1 MFTGIVEE
9 VGTFDQIAEKKD
21 VHQYHIHSTPSFTAA
36 VKTGDSILVN
46 GVCLTAC
53 KVQEGYFV
61 VDVSRETRRC
71 TTFGDKIRSNQVNL
85 ERAVMPSTRLGGH
98 IVNGHIDGL
107 GTLVERSDDENESV
121 LWIAAPSDLARY
133 IAVKGSI
140 CIDGVSLTVNQVERD
155 RHSVTIIPHTL
166 QNTTLH
172 SLQPGDKV
180 NIEVDLVARY
190 LERLTRSEH

>member
-9 VGTFDQIAEKKD
+9 VGMIDQVAEKKD
-21 VHQYHIHSTPSFTAA
+21 VYQYHIHSTPSFTAE
-36 VKTGDSILVN
+36 VKTGDSISVD

-53 KVQEGYFV
+53 NVQKGCFA

-71 TTFGDKIRSNQVNL
+71 TTFGGKRRNSQVNL
-85 ERAVMPSTRLGGH
+85 ERAVTPSTRLGGH
-98 IVNGHIDGL
+98 IVSGHIDGL

-121 LWIAAPSDLARY
+121 LWIAAPSDLVRY

-140 CIDGVSLTVNQVERD
+140 CIDGVSLTVNRVEHD

-166 QNTTLH
+166 KNTTLH

-190 LERLTRSEH
+190 LEQLTRSEH